1 MTNYSAEAIE
11 QIAQDTLRFAGA
23 VSTPVDVARVVSA
36 FNATLRY
43 EELEPQVSGALVA
56 KGRECHVIVNAAHH
70 PNRQRF
76 TIAHELGHLRLHHHG
91 GGDRLFIDTEMRI
104 YQRVGQPGAAH
115 YMAPDS
121 TTTPREEREANRF
134 AAALLMPAPLLQHA
148 ALQRNLWDELDIA
161 SMAKMFAVS
170 EQAMSIRLLQLRVV
184 ESAID
189 DLVPDD
195 GPSPTAVDYRFYS
208 DGVTSGSG
216 SLST

>member
-1 MTNYSAEAIE
+1 MTNFSAEVIE

-23 VSTPVDVARVVSA
+23 VSAPVDLSRVVSA

-43 EELEPQVSGALVA
+43 EELEPQVSGALIA
-56 KGRECHVIVNAAHH
+56 KGHECHVIVNAGHH

-76 TIAHELGHLRLHHHG
+76 TIAHELGHLRLHHRDV
-91 GGDRLFIDTEMRI
+91 DRLFIDTEMRI
-104 YQRVGQPGAAH
+104 YQRVGQAGAAH
-115 YMAPDS
+115 YEAPGS

-148 ALQRNLWDELDIA
+148 ALQRNLLDELDIA

-189 DLVPDD
+189 DLFSEDSS
-195 GPSPTAVDYRFYS
+195 SPTVGDYRIFDNES
-208 DGVTSGSG
+208 RASFAKA
-216 SLST
+216 